1 LSSLLWEIT
10 PPSGKRS
17 WLFGT
22 MHIRDERAFQSRKK
36 LYELILSSDAF
47 IGEMD
52 MAMPGSIIEQLK
64 YDARTFI
71 KEKAYQKLRKQLIKS
86 FQVDLDCYRHLHPLM
101 VMSLIS
107 NSVLQKEHLV
117 SLDEN
122 LWNYAKENGKLMLGL
137 ESYETQFQILHSI
150 DPGPLY
156 KQLLKIGRNPSAV
169 RKHTDRGIN
178 LYVEGRIHELY
189 VLSKSS
195 MHELRKKI
203 IYERNK
209 RMANVVVNLD
219 SALQYFIT
227 VGAGHLSGKTGMIS
241 MLRKQGYKVKP
252 AKNIFNSED

>member
-1 LSSLLWEIT
+1 
-10 PPSGKRS
+10 
-17 WLFGT
+17 
-22 MHIRDERAFQSRKK
+22 MHIRDERAFQSSKR

-52 MAMPGSIIEQLK
+52 MTLPGSIVEHSK
-64 YDARTFI
+64 YDARDFI
-71 KEKAYQKLRKQLIKS
+71 KEKVYQKLRKQLIKS
-86 FQVDLDCYRHLHPLM
+86 FQVDFDFYRHLHPLM
-101 VMSLIS
+101 IMSLLS

-150 DPGPLY
+150 DPAPIY
-156 KQLLKIGRNPSAV
+156 QQLLKIGRNPSAV
-169 RKHTDRGIN
+169 RKHTDKGIT

-189 VLSKSS
+189 ILSKSS

-203 IYERNK
+203 IYERNE
-209 RMANVVVNLD
+209 RMAEVVIKLD
-219 SALQYFIT
+219 TALQYFIT

-241 MLRKQGYKVKP
+241 ILRRQGYKVRP
-252 AKNIFNSED
+252 AKNIFNSEE

>member
-1 LSSLLWEIT
+1 
-10 PPSGKRS
+10 
-17 WLFGT
+17 
-22 MHIRDERAFQSRKK
+22 MHIRDERAFQSSNK

-52 MAMPGSIIEQLK
+52 MTMPGLISEQLK
-64 YDARTFI
+64 YDAKDFI
-71 KEKAYQKLRKQLIKS
+71 KEKVYQKLRKQLIKS
-86 FQVDLDCYRHLHPLM
+86 FQVDLDFYRQLHPLM
-101 VMSLIS
+101 IMSLIS

-150 DPGPLY
+150 DPEPLY
-156 KQLLKIGRNPSAV
+156 KQLQKIGRNPSAV
-169 RKHTDRGIN
+169 RKHTDKGIT

-189 VLSKSS
+189 ILSKSS

-209 RMANVVVNLD
+209 RMAEVVFDLD
-219 SALQYFIT
+219 TGLQYFIT
-227 VGAGHLSGKTGMIS
+227 AGAGHLSGKTGLIS
-241 MLRKQGYKVKP
+241 MLRKKGYKVRP
-252 AKNIFNSED
+252 AKNIFNSEE